1 MKNLDDIAKEHGID
15 NIDLG
20 NAVEA
25 VIASRKGSYF
35 EAYRYEI
42 GMTRKFTRAEWEVAH
57 QIANVYEK
65 RGNLEALDFMTPESF
80 KNLYVSLVLS
90 PIEIQEVEE

>member
-1 MKNLDDIAKEHGID
+1 MKNLDEIAKEHGID

-35 EAYRYEI
+35 EASGYEKLLSH
-42 GMTRKFTRAEWEVAH
+42 KFTDAEWDV
-57 QIANVYEK
+57 
-65 RGNLEALDFMTPESF
+65 ALDIADAYERR
-80 KNLYVSLVLS
+80 
-90 PIEIQEVEE
+90 

>member
-25 VIASRKGSYF
+25 IIASRKGSYF
-35 EAYRYEI
+35 EADRYERE
-42 GMTRKFTRAEWEVAH
+42 MSRKFTYAEWEVAH
-57 QIANVYEK
+57 QIADAYE
-65 RGNLEALDFMTPESF
+65 RR
-80 KNLYVSLVLS
+80 
-90 PIEIQEVEE
+90 

>member
-35 EAYRYEI
+35 EADRYER
-42 GMTRKFTRAEWEVAH
+42 GMSRKFTQAEWDVAH
-57 QIANVYEK
+57 DIVDDYE
-65 RGNLEALDFMTPESF
+65 RR
-80 KNLYVSLVLS
+80 
-90 PIEIQEVEE
+90 